1 MNKQIIFIKTVCEM
15 TGLHKQSIWR
25 YWKNG
30 KFPVPRKIES
40 RNAWYLHE
48 IEQWQAEKMEVSA

>member
-1 MNKQIIFIKTVCEM
+1 M